1 MDAKSKEI
9 VIQSLTAAQEAIRAN
24 MSAEG
29 VNASGRTSRS
39 LRVEERGDSIV
50 LVIGG
55 DRSKYGKTAP
65 LETLEIGSDKGERGK
80 WFKSVIY
87 NWTIEKG
94 LSFESDSHRW
104 AVSTIIS
111 RNIEESG
118 TARHRSPIVV
128 YSSVV
133 NDTKEEIRSLLLT
146 DFRQMISA
154 SIKTI

>member
-94 LSFESDSHRW
+94 FSFESDSHRW

-118 TARHRSPIVV
+118 TARHRNPIVV

>member
-65 LETLEIGSDKGERGK
+65 LDTLEIGSDKGERGK

>member
-24 MSAEG
+24 MSTEG

-94 LSFESDSHRW
+94 MSFESDSHRW